1 MELTPVR
8 HWSTGDVASVQTKVV
23 AMGVG
28 RKDGFE
34 GDFTGSGALLDGEK
48 ESFGPGETHLGLLSG
63 LWTH

>member
-1 MELTPVR
+1 
-8 HWSTGDVASVQTKVV
+8 
-23 AMGVG
+23 MGVG

-63 LWTH
+63 LWAH